1 MKKLFCTYKLQI
13 LYLIFGIGTTLIN
26 ITLYNLCYY
35 QFLLSNFLSNMIS
48 WLISVLF
55 AYVSN
60 KIWVFENKDFRCS
73 VILKELSSF
82 MLCRVLTGA
91 LDILIMFVS
100 VDVFEMAAWLFKILS
115 NIIVIICNF
124 IASKIIFVKRE
135 KTSEEHQN

>member
-60 KIWVFENKDFRCS
+60 KIWVFENKEFRYS

-91 LDILIMFVS
+91 LDVLIMFVS

-124 IASKIIFVKRE
+124 IASKIIFVKEVDTYE
-135 KTSEEHQN
+135 KH

>member
-48 WLISVLF
+48 WIISVLF

-60 KIWVFENKDFRCS
+60 KLWVFENKDFRCS

-135 KTSEEHQN
+135 KTSEKHQN

>member
-124 IASKIIFVKRE
+124 IGSKIIFVKKE
-135 KTSEEHQN
+135 KTSEKHQN

>member
-35 QFLLSNFLSNMIS
+35 QFLFSNFLSNMIS

-60 KIWVFENKDFRCS
+60 KIWVFENKEFRYS

-91 LDILIMFVS
+91 LDVLIMFVS

-124 IASKIIFVKRE
+124 IASKIIFAKEEDTCE
-135 KTSEEHQN
+135 KH